1 MMNKEKIIYF
11 ITGASGVGKTSLV
24 NKLEEKYKSSHWS
37 FLHFD
42 EIGVPSTSMMIAE
55 FGSPAAWQE
64 AMAYQWIHKSVYN
77 NESEKVFLEGQVNL
91 QFIQKGF
98 GEIHFSNYIIIL
110 IDCSEEEM
118 EKRLYNDRR
127 QPELFNDD
135 MKNWLKY
142 LREQANEFGAMRINT
157 TNLSEN
163 ETLMAFEDITRLKQ
177 G

>member
-1 MMNKEKIIYF
+1 VSKEKVIYF

-24 NKLEEKYKSSHWS
+24 NKLEEKYKSRHWT

-42 EIGVPSTSMMIAE
+42 EIGVPSTSMMIKE
-55 FGSPAAWQE
+55 FGSPSAWQD

-91 QFIQKGF
+91 QFIRKGF
-98 GEIHFSNYIIIL
+98 DKIHFSNYIIIL

-118 EKRLYNDRR
+118 QNRLTHHRR

-142 LREQANEFGAMRINT
+142 LREQANEFGAIRVDT
-157 TNLSEN
+157 TNLSED
-163 ETLMAFEDITRLKQ
+163 ETLTAVEDIISLKQ
-177 G
+177 E